1 VRSAHTGIQHTQKH
15 IPIRK
20 YLNLAGNT
28 GWQRCIGCLMFMGHF
43 PQKSPEISGSFED
56 SEQQLK
62 AAKHFR
68 HPVRTYTDMGW
79 LRLVGS

>member
-1 VRSAHTGIQHTQKH
+1 
-15 IPIRK
+15 
-20 YLNLAGNT
+20 
-28 GWQRCIGCLMFMGHF
+28 MFMGHF